1 MIDKERWST
10 MATSPFS
17 KTLRIAVRTLPSA
30 AWQALGVAL
39 IAVLAGC
46 AVEVQN
52 VKPAQDLAA
61 QREKPPG
68 SVYLG
73 WRVFGE
79 KCARCHGVAG
89 SGTSLAPDLLARMS
103 DMGPRRF
110 ATLVLVR
117 YDLDDTAPRARDDA
131 AARDARIEDILQ
143 RRERPLAMPAWQGE
157 PRVDAHILDLYAYLA
172 ARADGRQGT
181 GRPPM

>member
-1 MIDKERWST
+1 
-10 MATSPFS
+10 MATGPFG
-17 KTLRIAVRTLPSA
+17 KTPRVAVGTLRNA
-30 AWQALGVAL
+30 AWLAFGVAL
-39 IAVLAGC
+39 IALLAGC

-52 VKPAQDLAA
+52 LKPAQDLAA
-61 QREKPPG
+61 QREQPPG

-73 WRVFGE
+73 WRVFAE

-131 AARDARIEDILQ
+131 AARDAQIEDILQ
-143 RRERPLAMPAWQGE
+143 RRDRPLTMPAWQGE
-157 PRVDAHILDLYAYLA
+157 PRVNAHILDLYAYLA
-172 ARADGRQGT
+172 ARADGRQGA

>member
-1 MIDKERWST
+1 MNARCRQRSIACMKR
-10 MATSPFS
+10 
-17 KTLRIAVRTLPSA
+17 LRRPPSDHLAKIVRVAVVIAPLLA
-30 AWQALGVAL
+30 F
-39 IAVLAGC
+39 AGC

-61 QREKPPG
+61 QRERAPG

-73 WRVFGE
+73 WRVFTE
-79 KCARCHGVAG
+79 KCARCHGAAG
-89 SGTSLAPDLLARMS
+89 SGSSVAPDLLSRMG

-110 ATLVLVR
+110 AYLVLLR
-117 YDLDDTAPRARDDA
+117 YDLDEPGARARDDA
-131 AARDARIEDILQ
+131 AAREAQIEDIVQ

-172 ARADGRQGT
+172 ARAEGRIGT
-181 GRPPM
+181 GPPSP